1 MSWTSITTS
10 HDAITLTRAQHIR
23 QTHTRTRRGLRK
35 VCIECGNRWGR
46 YGCALATWATDQLSR
61 MSRIVIPN
69 PPKRPKHRHR
79 PRYIRLLTQGAHQA
93 RTLYRTRPQPARV
106 DS

>member
-23 QTHTRTRRGLRK
+23 RTHTRIRRGLRRICSTCRK
-35 VCIECGNRWGR
+35 RWGR

-61 MSRIVIPN
+61 MSRIIIPN
-69 PPKRPKHRHR
+69 PPKRPKHRHTR
-79 PRYIRLLTQGAHQA
+79 RYTDLLGQGAALA
-93 RTLYRTRPQPARV
+93 RGLYARPQPR
-106 DS
+106 